1 MSGLQPARVLEVE
14 PDAYHKLP
22 LFSATVARRIVQQSA
37 LHAFDAWER
46 KLVDDVDEN
55 LSEDQQKARERG
67 SLYHHMVLGKGKRI
81 VVIPREVLAK
91 NGSYGTDESKAMRDA
106 ARAAGHIPVKEPD
119 MGAHEKVA
127 SAIKARIQ
135 RAGHELD
142 GRSEF
147 AVEWSELTPDG
158 EVRCKGMFDHT
169 VIWGIPGWDDAMS
182 DPVASGAVIYD
193 LKIVE
198 DAHPDKCERSAA
210 YLGLAIQA
218 AAYIRALAALHP
230 RLAGRTEF
238 RFLFCEARRPYD
250 LWDPRA
256 SNHFLQI
263 GEQQWLRAVR
273 AWAAGHAGKGWPG
286 HRHKNRTEI
295 EPTVWL
301 QQQEGMATDEL

>member
-1 MSGLQPARVLEVE
+1 MPDLQPARVLEVE
-14 PDAYHKLP
+14 PDVYLKLP
-22 LFSATVARRIVQQSA
+22 LFSSGIARRIVQQSA

-46 KLVDDVDEN
+46 KLEDDAEDLTDE
-55 LSEDQQKARERG
+55 QVKTRERG

-81 VVIPREVLAK
+81 VVIPSEILAK
-91 NGSYGTDESKAMRDA
+91 NGSYGTAESKAMRDA
-106 ARAAGHIPVKEPD
+106 ARAVGNIPVKQPD
-119 MGAHEKVA
+119 MEMHDKVA
-127 SAIKARIQ
+127 NAIKASIL

-142 GRSEF
+142 GVSEF
-147 AVEWSELTPDG
+147 AVEWSEMTPDG
-158 EVRCKGMFDHT
+158 EVRCKGMMDHA
-169 VIWGIPGWDDAMS
+169 VIWGIPGWDDPMS
-182 DPVASGAVIYD
+182 DPVAPGAIIWD
-193 LKIVE
+193 LKIVD
-198 DAHPDKCERSAA
+198 DATPDKCERSAA

-218 AAYIRALAALHP
+218 AAYTRALAALYP

-256 SNHFLQI
+256 GNHFLQI

-301 QQQEGMATDEL
+301 QQQEGVTRDEL

>member
-1 MSGLQPARVLEVE
+1 MSDLQPARVLEVD
-14 PDAYHKLP
+14 PDAYLKLP
-22 LFSATVARRIVQQSA
+22 LFSASIARRIVQQSA

-46 KLVDDVDEN
+46 KLEDDAEDLTDE
-55 LSEDQQKARERG
+55 QVKTRERG

-81 VVIPREVLAK
+81 VVIPREALAK

-106 ARAAGHIPVKEPD
+106 ARAAGNIPVKQPD
-119 MGAHEKVA
+119 VEMHDKVA
-127 SAIKARIQ
+127 NAIKASIR

-142 GRSEF
+142 GVSEF
-147 AVEWSELTPDG
+147 AVEWSEMTPNG
-158 EVRCKGMFDHT
+158 EVRCKGMMDH
-169 VIWGIPGWDDAMS
+169 VRIWGLDCARLAVTPGAD
-182 DPVASGAVIYD
+182 IFD
-193 LKIVE
+193 LKIVD
-198 DAHPDKCERSAA
+198 DASPDKCERSAA

-218 AAYIRALAALHP
+218 AAYTRALAALHP

-256 SNHFLQI
+256 GGHFLQI

-301 QQQEGMATDEL
+301 QQQEGLTRDEL